1 MSRRACNH
9 CEEYSRSHL
18 MRQAVAEAG
27 RGLPAIERGMP
38 APAGTGLSR
47 RSFLLRSSAAMLS
60 VYGASKLGLRHFEEG
75 IAQAAGGN
83 DRVLVSIFLDGG
95 IDSLSVLS
103 PTTDPLYRV
112 LRPKLALPEGIG
124 VPFLEDPTLSWNPAA
139 AGLESLHKAGKM
151 SVLPGVGYSSPDQS
165 HFTSRHYWE
174 VGGVS
179 PREVTGWMGR
189 LLDRIGTTDNPL
201 QGLSLDGSLSPG
213 LATASVPVAAID
225 GPSYDIWAHG
235 VWGRPQDLMYESV
248 GDLGRTGARSKD
260 LGLRTAGYAADQAIR
275 LKAQLDPFS
284 GEDISPPVAY
294 PQGDYFGE
302 GLAGLAA
309 MLAAGMPIRCAA
321 ISAPGSFDTHDDQA
335 ESFDT
340 DLKLTADTI
349 AAFQA
354 DLEARGLAD
363 RVLTLVWSEFGRRP
377 EENDS
382 GTDHGAGGAAFV
394 IGTNVR
400 GEMIGEFPGLAQLDA
415 DDNLRATS
423 DFRGLYCSIVEQ
435 WFGLEAAAVIPD
447 AGAFARPAL
456 IG

>member
-1 MSRRACNH
+1 
-9 CEEYSRSHL
+9 
-18 MRQAVAEAG
+18 
-27 RGLPAIERGMP
+27 
-38 APAGTGLSR
+38 
-47 RSFLLRSSAAMLS
+47 MLS
-60 VYGASKLGLRHFEEG
+60 VYGASKLGLGHFEEG

-103 PTTDPLYRV
+103 PTVDPLYRA
-112 LRPKLALPEGIG
+112 LRPNLALPEGIG
-124 VPFLEDPTLSWNPAA
+124 NPFTEDPTLRWNPAA
-139 AGLESLHKAGKM
+139 SGFESLHRAGKM

-179 PREVTGWMGR
+179 AREVTGWMGR
-189 LLDRIGTTDNPL
+189 LLDRIGTADNPL
-201 QGLSLDGSLSPG
+201 QGLSLDGSLSPA
-213 LATASVPVAAID
+213 LATATVPVAAID

-235 VWGRPQDLMYESV
+235 VWGNPQDLMYRSV
-248 GDLGRTGARSKD
+248 GELGAASARSKD
-260 LGLRTAGYAADQAIR
+260 PGLATAGHAAAQAIR

-284 GEDISPPVAY
+284 GDDFSPPVAY
-294 PQGDYFGE
+294 PRGRRGVVRR

-335 ESFDT
+335 ESFDS
-340 DLKLTADTI
+340 DLKVTADTI

-382 GTDHGAGGAAFV
+382 GTDHGAAGAAFV
-394 IGTNVR
+394 IGSKVR
-400 GEMIGEFPGLAQLDA
+400 GQMVGEFPGLAQLDA

-423 DFRGLYCSIVEQ
+423 DFRGLYSSIIEQ
-435 WFGLEAAAVIPD
+435 WFGVDAASVIPD
-447 AGAFARPAL
+447 AGSFTRPAL
-456 IG
+456 IA